1 MQIDEKCL
9 ACGRRIPWVCFFGNL
24 SLAIFK
30 IAVGLI
36 SGSKGLF
43 ADGMHSG
50 SDVLATVMVII
61 SLKITDKK
69 QSRAHPWGYG
79 KVEYVGSFL
88 VYIILLLLGSWIL
101 IDAIG
106 NIIHRTLEPPHL
118 ISMFAAMVSI
128 VSNVILSSY
137 GFCAGK
143 RLNSP
148 AMIANAN
155 ENKADM
161 ISSMAV
167 VVGIVGA
174 HFGYTFADPLAAI
187 VVALLII
194 RMSGTLLFEAIAGLM
209 DKSVDKKALRRIT
222 QVALNEKGVTGVSF
236 IKARKLGGK
245 AWVEMEILTDPG
257 GSVSQANAICYEV
270 RNAILRKAFQ
280 IKDVVISFSAD
291 PRKSY
296 NFVRTKF
303 KNRIF
308 KFTHNP
314 RR

>member
-1 MQIDEKCL
+1 MQINEKCL
-9 ACGRRIPWVCFFGNL
+9 ACGRQIPWVCFFGNL
-24 SLAIFK
+24 ALATFK
-30 IAVGLI
+30 IVVGLI
-36 SGSKGLF
+36 TGSKGLF

-61 SLKITDKK
+61 SLKITDRK
-69 QSRAHPWGYG
+69 QDQAHPWGYG
-79 KVEYVGSFL
+79 KSEYVGSFL
-88 VYIILLLLGSWIL
+88 VYIILLFLGSWIF
-101 IDAIG
+101 IDAAG
-106 NIIHRTLEPPHL
+106 NIIHGTLEPPHL

-128 VSNVILSSY
+128 VTNVILSSY

-167 VVGIVGA
+167 VVGIAGA

-194 RMSGTLLFEAIAGLM
+194 RMSATLLFEAVAGLM
-209 DKSVDKKALRRIT
+209 DKSVDKKALRRIS
-222 QVALNEKGVTGVSF
+222 QVALNQKGVTGVSL

-245 AWVEMEILTDPG
+245 TWVEIEILTDPMC
-257 GSVSQANAICYEV
+257 SVTQANAICYEV
-270 RNAILRKAFQ
+270 RIAILRKAVH
-280 IKDVVISFSAD
+280 IKDVSISFSAD
-291 PRKSY
+291 PKRSY
-296 NFVRTKF
+296 NIVRTKLR
-303 KNRIF
+303 NRISN
-308 KFTHNP
+308 FTHKP

>member
-1 MQIDEKCL
+1 MQINEKCL
-9 ACGRRIPWVCFFGNL
+9 ACGRQIPWVCFFGNL
-24 SLAIFK
+24 ALATFK
-30 IAVGLI
+30 IMVGLI

-61 SLKITDKK
+61 SLKVTDRK
-69 QSRAHPWGYG
+69 RDRTHPWGYG
-79 KVEYVGSFL
+79 KSEYIGSFL
-88 VYIILLLLGSWIL
+88 VYIILLLLGGWIL
-101 IDAIG
+101 IDAAE
-106 NIIHRTLEPPHL
+106 NIMHGTSEPPHL

-128 VSNVILSSY
+128 VTNVILSSY

-167 VVGIVGA
+167 VVGIAGA
-174 HFGYTFADPLAAI
+174 HFGYMFADPLAAI

-194 RMSGTLLFEAIAGLM
+194 RMSATLLIEAIAGLM
-209 DKSVDKKALRRIT
+209 DRSVDKKALQRIT
-222 QVALNEKGVTGVSF
+222 QVALNEKGVTGVSL
-236 IKARKLGGK
+236 IKGRKLGGK
-245 AWVEMEILTDPG
+245 AWIEIELLIDPG
-257 GSVSQANAICYEV
+257 YSVSQANAICYEV
-270 RNAILRKAFQ
+270 RVAILRKALH
-280 IKDVVISFSAD
+280 IEDVSISFFAD
-291 PRKSY
+291 PKKSY
-296 NFVRTKF
+296 NVTRMKL

-308 KFTHNP
+308 NFTQN
-314 RR
+314 